1 MKVPKTSVDSNFI
14 TNVLSDDSLQNY
26 KPTTQLI
33 FLGNTP
39 SIEII
44 TKSKK
49 GNQWELASI
58 TFDTKTT
65 TINIRIDKAQGIWLH
80 DLLAQLKKGNKMN
93 MQQVIENYEAAG
105 LEDFELFWD
114 NKPVNQL
121 HKAGLLMV

>member
-1 MKVPKTSVDSNFI
+1 
-14 TNVLSDDSLQNY
+14 
-26 KPTTQLI
+26 
-33 FLGNTP
+33 
-39 SIEII
+39 
-44 TKSKK
+44 
-49 GNQWELASI
+49 LASI

-65 TINIRIDKAQGIWLH
+65 TINIRIDKDQGVWLH

>member
-1 MKVPKTSVDSNFI
+1 M
-14 TNVLSDDSLQNY
+14 
-26 KPTTQLI
+26 
-33 FLGNTP
+33 
-39 SIEII
+39 
-44 TKSKK
+44 
-49 GNQWELASI
+49 ASI

-65 TINIRIDKAQGIWLH
+65 TINIRIDKDQGVWLH